1 MTARMQ
7 FCLSLCAIA
16 LPLHAQA
23 PGADFFEAKV
33 RPVLAAKC
41 FACHSSKLKSPMG
54 ALTLDTR
61 AGTRKGGATGPVIVP
76 GKPAES
82 RLLQALRYSDPH
94 LQMPP
99 TGKLSDSVIADF
111 EQWIA
116 AGAVDPREDA
126 SAAGQPAAPLK
137 GMDIE
142 TGRKWWSFQPVHE
155 IP

>member
-1 MTARMQ
+1 MCASAVPGTWRLPSDGRGCSGMTARIKV
-7 FCLSLCAIA
+7 CLSLCAIV

-23 PGADFFEAKV
+23 PGAEIFEARI

-54 ALTLDTR
+54 SLTLDTK

-99 TGKLSDSVIADF
+99 TGKLSDAVIADF

-116 AGAVDPREDA
+116 AGAVDPREEA
-126 SAAGQPAAPLK
+126 SPEGQP
-137 GMDIE
+137 
-142 TGRKWWSFQPVHE
+142 T
-155 IP
+155 